1 MNENQTIK
9 DLENISE
16 IGIKLINSSRNNNS
30 DFDQRDSD
38 ENQHFFHGFAWYA
51 TYVKAIEN
59 TSLWIKDLN
68 NKNQLT
74 EYELEIA
81 KIGIGEFCLQVLHGI
96 PMSQSETIRP
106 YEIKINPKLI
116 ITQPTHTSELCRTV
130 HPFR

>member
-59 TSLWIKDLN
+59 I
-68 NKNQLT
+68 
-74 EYELEIA
+74 
-81 KIGIGEFCLQVLHGI
+81 
-96 PMSQSETIRP
+96 
-106 YEIKINPKLI
+106 LI
-116 ITQPTHTSELCRTV
+116 EK
-130 HPFR
+130 